1 MQEQFLQK
9 IFKFIQQQELIAE
22 GDLVYAGVS
31 GGADSMCLLQVLCA
45 YRQQV
50 DFELRVIH
58 VEHGIR
64 GEDSLADAAYVSRFC
79 EERRIYKEK

>member
-50 DFELRVIH
+50 DFELRDL
-58 VEHGIR
+58 HGIYELLR
-64 GEDSLADAAYVSRFC
+64 
-79 EERRIYKEK
+79 